1 MFDCYIALFEFKSRK
16 RVEQVY
22 VIVLDND
29 AFVRHS
35 INGLNT
41 VCRICH
47 LEVILSDFSVWG
59 RYLYHFSHFGANS
72 TLYELLRGYL
82 QKDLNI
88 IRRTMP
94 LEAIL
99 RRIMRW
105 VVTLYTLSANHSK
118 NTLYDVLRGRYR
130 FNTMSE
136 SCFFLETH

>member
-47 LEVILSDFSVWG
+47 LEVILSDFNVFG
-59 RYLYHFSHFGANS
+59 RYLYHFSHFGADNAP
-72 TLYELLRGYL
+72 YELLKWYL
-82 QKDLNI
+82 QKRFRHNTSYLPPRND
-88 IRRTMP
+88 
-94 LEAIL
+94 
-99 RRIMRW
+99 
-105 VVTLYTLSANHSK
+105 SK
-118 NTLYDVLRGRYR
+118 AKVWLDGNFIYPQR
-130 FNTMSE
+130 
-136 SCFFLETH
+136 